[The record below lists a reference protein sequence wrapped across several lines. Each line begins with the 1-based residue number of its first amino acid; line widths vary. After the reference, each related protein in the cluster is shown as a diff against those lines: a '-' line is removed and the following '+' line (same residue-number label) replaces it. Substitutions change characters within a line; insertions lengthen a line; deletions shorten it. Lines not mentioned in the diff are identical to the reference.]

1 MYIWTREKSNYGLFL
16 GMESPP
22 ADGKVPSNKVSY
34 SSVSAEWLQEGATRA
49 SSSWCSGEIYI

>member
-34 SSVSAEWLQEGATRA
+34 SSVSAEWL
-49 SSSWCSGEIYI
+49 